1 MVSPSSRSTLFPY
14 TTLFRSRSFARIGL
28 QIHGMAEGVMH
39 EHLLQTAHD
48 PPQHRHF
55 VLFDPLLRP
64 QRLGVA
70 VHVVAQEGKLG
81 TLSQLPPMLLPK
93 QIGRASCREGAGG
106 D

>member
-70 VHVVAQEGKLG
+70 VHE
-81 TLSQLPPMLLPK
+81 
-93 QIGRASCREGAGG
+93 IGRASCRERVLISGVARSLTKKRAELVCEL
-106 D
+106 